1 MEMADDH
8 IFTLG
13 VEEEFQII
21 DAKTRDLVSH
31 VSKIIEGGKATLNES
46 LKHEMHESVVEM
58 ETGICNNISE
68 VREELT
74 SLRRRLVK
82 VAHEQGLRIA
92 GGGTHPFSDWQ
103 KNNITPKERYD
114 KIVSDMGDVARG
126 NLIFGLHVHVGI
138 PDREEGIRIQNVMRY
153 FLPHIYA
160 LSTNSPF
167 WIGRNTGFKSFRQE
181 IFAKFPRTGIPSYFG
196 SVAEFD
202 AYVNL
207 LVKTGTIDNAKKI
220 WWDLRV
226 HPFYPTIEFRI
237 CDMPMT
243 IDETVCLAAIMQS
256 LVAKIYK
263 MHRQNISFRSY
274 RRLLLTE
281 NKWRASKDGVDA
293 MLIDFGKEKEVPFKI
308 LLEELLRFIDD
319 VVDELGCRKEVE
331 YAREIMKN
339 GSGADR
345 QLAVYN
351 KTKSLKK
358 VVDYMIFE
366 TEKGVVDLPEKKIK
380 TNSKRKSS

>member
-181 IFAKFPRTGIPSYFG
+181 IFAKFPRTGIPSYFS

-263 MHRQNISFRSY
+263 MHCQNISFRSY

-281 NKWRASKDGVDA
+281 NKWRASKDGMDA
-293 MLIDFGKEKEVPFKI
+293 MLIDFGKEKEVPFRN
-308 LLEELLRFIDD
+308 LLEELLAFIDD
-319 VVDELGCRKEVE
+319 VVDELNCRKEVE

-339 GSGADR
+339 GTGADR

-366 TEKGVVDLPEKKIK
+366 TEKGVIDLPEKRLK
-380 TNSKRKSS
+380 TISKKKK

>member
-8 IFTLG
+8 VFTLG

-263 MHRQNISFRSY
+263 MHCQNISFRSY

-293 MLIDFGKEKEVPFKI
+293 MLIDFGKEKEVPFKN
-308 LLEELLRFIDD
+308 LLEELLLFIDD
-319 VVDELGCRKEVE
+319 VVDELDCRKEVE

-339 GSGADR
+339 GTGADR

-366 TEKGVVDLPEKKIK
+366 TEKGVIDLPEKKLK
-380 TNSKRKSS
+380 TIPKKKK

>member
-1 MEMADDH
+1 MEGH
-8 IFTLG
+8 TFTIG

-21 DAKTRDLVSH
+21 DGETRDLVSH

-46 LKHEMHESVVEM
+46 IKYEMHESVIEM
-58 ETGICNNISE
+58 ETGICQNIKE
-68 VREELT
+68 VKAELT
-74 SLRRRLVK
+74 CLRRRLVK
-82 VAHEQGLRIA
+82 TAHDNGLRVS
-92 GGGTHPFSDWQ
+92 GGGTHPFSDW
-103 KNNITPKERYD
+103 KVNKITAAERYD
-114 KIVSDMGDVARG
+114 KIVNDLGDVARE
-126 NLIFGLHVHVGI
+126 NLIFGLHVHIGI

-167 WIGRNTGFKSFRQE
+167 WIGRNTGFKSYRQE
-181 IFAKFPRTGIPSYFG
+181 VFAKFPRTGLPSYFG
-196 SVAEFD
+196 SLAEFD

-207 LVKTGTIDNAKKI
+207 MIKTETIDNAKKI

-237 CDMPMT
+237 CDMPLT

-263 MHRQNISFRSY
+263 MHQQNTSFRSY

-281 NKWRASKDGVDA
+281 NKWRASKQGIEA
-293 MLIDFGKEKEVPFKI
+293 HLIDFGKEKSVPYKD
-308 LLEELLRFIDD
+308 LLEELLTFVDD
-319 VVDELGCRKEVE
+319 VVDELDCREEVE
-331 YAREIMKN
+331 YAREIMKM
-339 GSGADR
+339 GTGADR
-345 QLAVYN
+345 QLKVFHE
-351 KTKSLKK
+351 TGSLQE

-366 TEKGVVDLPEKKIK
+366 TEKGILD
-380 TNSKRKSS
+380 

>member
-1 MEMADDH
+1 MEIADDH

-308 LLEELLRFIDD
+308 LLEELLGFIDD

>member
-58 ETGICNNISE
+58 ETGICKNISE

-263 MHRQNISFRSY
+263 MHCQNISFRSY

-293 MLIDFGKEKEVPFKI
+293 MLIDFGKEKEVPFKN
-308 LLEELLRFIDD
+308 LLEELLLFIDD
-319 VVDELGCRKEVE
+319 VVDELDCRKEVE

-339 GSGADR
+339 GTGADR

-366 TEKGVVDLPEKKIK
+366 TEKGVIDLPEKKIK
-380 TNSKRKSS
+380 TNTKRKSS

>member
-8 IFTLG
+8 VFTLG

-263 MHRQNISFRSY
+263 MHCQNISFRSY

-293 MLIDFGKEKEVPFKI
+293 MLIDFGKEKEVPFKN
-308 LLEELLRFIDD
+308 LLEELLLFIDD
-319 VVDELGCRKEVE
+319 VVDELDCRKEVE

-339 GSGADR
+339 GTGADR

-366 TEKGVVDLPEKKIK
+366 TEKGVIDLPEKKTK
-380 TNSKRKSS
+380 TNTKRKSS

>member
-308 LLEELLRFIDD
+308 LLEELLGFIDD